1 MDMMRISWNP
11 CDVAGWK
18 VMLLG
23 YCLKGWKTC
32 HMDYSGAPQA
42 IKTDSVQNCFQKL
55 ECIQVLLMWAVFF
68 HLIQDFIRNVV
79 YIAVSALTLLIG
91 QQDGHVI
98 FVFVLLWYMR
108 IYPYRASSTP
118 VSL

>member
-1 MDMMRISWNP
+1 MDIMRISWNP

-42 IKTDSVQNCFQKL
+42 IKTNSVQNYYYYNR
-55 ECIQVLLMWAVFF
+55 LMASFP
-68 HLIQDFIRNVV
+68 
-79 YIAVSALTLLIG
+79 G
-91 QQDGHVI
+91 QPG
-98 FVFVLLWYMR
+98 
-108 IYPYRASSTP
+108 
-118 VSL
+118 